1 MGESVRERDNI
12 TMTNEP
18 TPNDSEDATSEM
30 PSADGLDSTAA
41 EPTTEIEDVASAGE
55 PGLDSGDTAN
65 LADDSDA
72 TDGDAESV
80 DADVD
85 DGDSFDGGSGGSGGD
100 SGYVPPQP
108 PPVVTVPPVRRLVRD
123 PYSRLGGV
131 ASGISHHYGIDVSL
145 VRIGFI
151 VATVFSGIG
160 LILYF
165 LAWLIIPRAEY
176 WPPVPAGADGRT
188 VSPIEGRELAYG
200 LLTIGILLAVFAG
213 GGNATRLIISVGLV
227 GAGIWMLMQPPRS
240 VDQGPAV
247 GANPPTPA
255 GQPVPPTEVTAPV
268 AHPVAPASWQPA
280 PADAADTVSGSD
292 ELTSGYAVSPPPPST
307 SAATATAPT
316 QTVYIP
322 APVPPRRRRIWPIVL
337 ILSLFILPVLFG
349 LVIFGL
355 IIGLGTGGFN
365 GDFDAKS
372 IEIRPATIEDLPD
385 DINLGAGQITL
396 DLTNLDETDFAELT
410 SPYEL
415 DIDLNAGEVVV
426 EIPSDIPVSV
436 DASVGAGDV
445 TVFDNS
451 RDGIRPR
458 IDTSEEDAVLE
469 LDIRVGV
476 GEISVE
482 R

>member
-1 MGESVRERDNI
+1 
-12 TMTNEP
+12 MTNEP
-18 TPNDSEDATSEM
+18 TPNEPEDATSEM
-30 PSADGLDSTAA
+30 PSADALDSTAG
-41 EPTTEIEDVASAGE
+41 EPTTD
-55 PGLDSGDTAN
+55 DTA
-65 LADDSDA
+65 LTGETASTDDGAETDDAATIDDSAD
-72 TDGDAESV
+72 TGDA
-80 DADVD
+80 ATID
-85 DGDSFDGGSGGSGGD
+85 DSAETATTDNAAVSGGD

-108 PPVVTVPPVRRLVRD
+108 PPVLAVPPVRRLVRD

-145 VRIGFI
+145 VRLGFI
-151 VATVFSGIG
+151 IATVFSGIG

-176 WPPVPAGADGRT
+176 WPPVPVGADGRT
-188 VSPIEGRELAYG
+188 SSPIEGRELAYG
-200 LLTIGILLAVFAG
+200 LLTIGVLLAIFAG
-213 GGNATRLIISVGLV
+213 GGGATRLIVSVGLV
-227 GAGIWMLMQPPRS
+227 GAGIWMLMQPARS
-240 VDQGPAV
+240 ENQGPAV
-247 GANPPTPA
+247 GTNPPTPG
-255 GQPVPPTEVTAPV
+255 GQPVPPSDVTTPV
-268 AHPVAPASWQPA
+268 TQPVAPASWQPA
-280 PADAADTVSGSD
+280 PADAAATVSGAD
-292 ELTSGYAVSPPPPST
+292 DVTSGYSVSPPPPANF
-307 SAATATAPT
+307 AATATAPT

-322 APVPPRRRRIWPIVL
+322 APVPPRRRRVWPIVL
-337 ILSLFILPVLFG
+337 ILSVFMLPILFG

-355 IIGLGTGGFN
+355 IIGLGTGEFN

-372 IEIRPATIEDLPD
+372 VEIRPATIEDLPD

-396 DLTNLDETDFAELT
+396 DLTNLDEADFAELN

-445 TVFDNS
+445 TVFDNN
-451 RDGIRPR
+451 RDGLRPR

-476 GEISVE
+476 GEITVE